1 MRPLLLAVTALALAA
16 CVRNAP
22 APGASASDP
31 SAGNKSPGLEL
42 VARSPR
48 QWTGIAVSKDNRVFV
63 NFPRWSEDVPVSVA
77 ELKNGEVTAWPDAS
91 WNEWKPGTAEQNHFV
106 AVQSVVIDDKDRL
119 WVVDTGNPGFKGVIA
134 TPRLLQFE
142 LSSGRMVRGY
152 PFPPEVSSGD
162 SYLND
167 VRVDTER
174 EVAYLTDSQAGG
186 LVVLDLKSGN
196 ARKVLKDHPSTHA
209 ETDHLVVLGRRF
221 DRSVQADGIA
231 LSPDRKTL
239 YWSVLTGHSLWRIP
253 TEALLDTKLDDK
265 TLASRVERVHT
276 IVAPDGLLFD
286 SNGVLWLGGLEDG
299 SIYRYMPGGTYEQ
312 AIHDARLLW
321 PDSFAQGPQ
330 GWVYVTTTQIHLPPA
345 ERGPYGI
352 YRFQP

>member
-1 MRPLLLAVTALALAA
+1 MRPLLLAVAALAMAA

-22 APGASASDP
+22 APGITNP
-31 SAGNKSPGLEL
+31 SAGNKAPALEL
-42 VARSPR
+42 VAQSPR

-63 NFPRWSEDVPVSVA
+63 NFPRWSEDVPLSVA
-77 ELKNGEVTAWPDAS
+77 ELKNGQVSAWPDAA
-91 WNEWKPGTAEQNHFV
+91 WNEWKPGSAEQNHFV
-106 AVQSVVIDDKDRL
+106 AVQSVVIDDRDRL
-119 WVVDTGNPGFKGVIA
+119 WAVDTGNPWFKGVIA

-142 LSSGRMVRGY
+142 LSSGRLVRSY
-152 PFPPEVSSGD
+152 AFPPEVSSGD

-186 LVVLDLKSGN
+186 LVVLDLKSGS

-209 ETDHLVVLGRRF
+209 ETDHLMVLGRRF
-221 DRSVQADGIA
+221 DRAVQSDGIA

-265 TLASRVERVHT
+265 ALASRVEKAHT
-276 IVAPDGLLFD
+276 IVAPDGILFD
-286 SNGVLWLGGLEDG
+286 SSGVLWLGGLEDG
-299 SIYRYMPGGTYEQ
+299 SIYRYVPGGAYEQ
-312 AIHDARLLW
+312 VIHDARLLW
-321 PDSFAQGPQ
+321 PDSFAEGPK
-330 GWVYVTTTQIHLPPA
+330 GWIYVTTTQIHLPPA